1 MEKVKLGLI
10 GCGGISRRHVDSYGD
25 LHNRGLKVFDIKA
38 LCDISEEKAKVR
50 FETISSF
57 QADKPKIYTDLEDM
71 LKEEDLDAVDICLPH
86 HLHHSVATKCLEE
99 GLHVIVEKPLGVT
112 MRAARMM
119 IETAEKHGKT
129 LAVAENSRRSSK
141 SRATRWAIEQGLIG
155 NPQVLA
161 FTATYWMP
169 HPWGHWRDNR
179 LMTGGSWILDTGIH
193 FADYD
198 RYHLGVEPLQVYG
211 VVDTLMPVKKGV
223 KVTIDD
229 MAMAL
234 TEYENKIHVQ
244 WYWNSVAAGEPTP
257 TTRVIYGSKGRI
269 AGEYLQ
275 IQKEDSVEKYHLNTI
290 EKKWRESI
298 EPEELEKLFP
308 KGTRD
313 TFTIELYDFFD
324 SIVNKRKPEVDGWEG
339 YRDMS
344 VIFGLYESAAIGE
357 PVKIK
362 DVQDLKVEEYQKEIN
377 EKLGELK

>member
-86 HLHHSVATKCLEE
+86 YLHHSVASKCLEE

-119 IETAEKHGKT
+119 IEMAEKHGKT
-129 LAVAENSRRSSK
+129 LAVAENSRRGSG

-155 NPQVLA
+155 NLQVLTRA
-161 FTATYWMP
+161 ARYWTP
-169 HPWGHWRDNR
+169 QPWGHWRDDR
-179 LMTGGSWILDTGIH
+179 LMTGGSWILDAGIH
-193 FADYD
+193 YADLD
-198 RYHLGVEPLQVYG
+198 RYHLGVEPLNVYA
-211 VVDTLMPVKKGV
+211 VVDTLNPAKKGV
-223 KVTIDD
+223 KTAIDD
-229 MAMAL
+229 MAMAII
-234 TEYENKIHVQ
+234 EYENKIHVQ
-244 WYWNSVAAGEPTP
+244 WYWNSVAAGETQP
-257 TTRVIYGSKGRI
+257 TTRLIYGSKGRI
-269 AGEYLQ
+269 DGQFLQ
-275 IQKEDSVEKYHLNTI
+275 IQKEDSVEKYSMNTI

-298 EPEELEKLFP
+298 GPKELEKLFP
-308 KGTRD
+308 KGTKD
-313 TFTIELYDFFD
+313 TFTIELFDFYE

-339 YRDMS
+339 YKDVS
-344 VIFGLYESAAIGE
+344 IIFGLYESAALGE
-357 PVKIK
+357 AVTIK
-362 DVQDLKVEEYQKEIN
+362 DAQDLKVEKYQKEIN
-377 EKLGELK
+377 EYVGL